1 MLTGNIEIA
10 NLEKLSDWVEDVSPA
25 DAAVRLQI
33 IADGVTIGHGRKRK
47 PDSAV
52 AKKTKATRDGKK
64 KAAPVE
70 KLPEPPVQSTGR
82 ARLIAKR
89 VVGKKSANSFR
100 SQRQVSPSMPQIT
113 HK

>member
-1 MLTGNIEIA
+1 MLTGNIDVA
-10 NLEKLSDWVEDVSPA
+10 NLEKLSGWVQDVSPVDA
-25 DAAVRLQI
+25 DVRLQI
-33 IADGVTIGHGRKRK
+33 TDNGVKIGPGRKRE
-47 PDSAV
+47 PDSAT
-52 AKKTKATRDGKK
+52 AKKTKATRDAKR

-89 VVGKKSANSFR
+89 VVSTNSFR
-100 SQRQVSPSMPQIT
+100 SQRQVSPSMLQTT